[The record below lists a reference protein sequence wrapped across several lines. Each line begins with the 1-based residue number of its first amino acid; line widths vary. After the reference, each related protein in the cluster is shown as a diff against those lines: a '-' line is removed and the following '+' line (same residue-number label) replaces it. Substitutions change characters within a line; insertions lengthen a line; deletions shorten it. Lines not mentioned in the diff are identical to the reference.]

1 MYPESKPIIF
11 KCPKEY
17 DFVELYPVH
26 DMHIGNEC
34 FDTHKWNKLK
44 QHILSAPN
52 RYIAWIGDLMENAFP
67 GTKSDPLLS
76 VMTPIEQREFIVS
89 EFKDLKDRTVSI
101 DDGNHEDRSARV
113 GLYPLYDAACIA
125 GVEDKYRSIY
135 SVLDISVGRGA
146 DGHENR
152 QQRYIGFLCHKA
164 KELKNYGMADFL
176 EGFDFAVFGHD
187 HDPRDHARSHLVY
200 DRTNRRISTKSIETV
215 NCGSFLSYGGY
226 GARGGYRPQS
236 DKMYKLVLYG
246 GRDPRIETVGF
257 YPSQL

>member
-89 EFKDLKDRTVSI
+89 EFKDLKDRTVAI

-176 EGFDFAVFGHD
+176 EN
-187 HDPRDHARSHLVY
+187 L
-200 DRTNRRISTKSIETV
+200 
-215 NCGSFLSYGGY
+215 
-226 GARGGYRPQS
+226 
-236 DKMYKLVLYG
+236 
-246 GRDPRIETVGF
+246 
-257 YPSQL
+257 SQLFSRTGLREIYHDGLGLLLSHFGNRCRLSFRLLGILFFTGRKQCGCGNHSRQSKRKLQGTRHENLQLKLYR